1 MPQNHTVER
10 VALSLPAGLLRR
22 VEALRRETGLTR
34 SGLIREA
41 LEEYLR
47 SARRERRVAAYREG
61 YARTPET
68 RAEIAAARA
77 SAARLLAS
85 EPWK

>member
-22 VEALRRETGLTR
+22 IETLRRESGLTR

-41 LEEYLR
+41 LEAFLR
-47 SARRERRVAAYREG
+47 AGRRERRVAAYREG
-61 YARTPET
+61 RAPRDARKSRRRGRP
-68 RAEIAAARA
+68 R
-77 SAARLLAS
+77 RLGVR
-85 EPWK
+85 PWK

>member
-1 MPQNHTVER
+1 MSNC
-10 VALSLPAGLLRR
+10 A
-22 VEALRRETGLTR
+22 TGDTR
-34 SGLIREA
+34 SGLIRKA

-47 SARRERRVAAYREG
+47 AVRRTRRVAAYREG
-61 YARTPET
+61 YLSRPET

-85 EPWK
+85 EPWE

>member
-10 VALSLPAGLLRR
+10 VALSLPAALLRR
-22 VEALRRETGLTR
+22 VEALRRITGLTR

-41 LEEYLR
+41 LEGYLR
-47 SARRERRVAAYREG
+47 AARRRRRVATYLEG
-61 YARTPET
+61 YARRPET

-85 EPWK
+85 EPWE